1 LLLLRISMEASAVA
15 RLQPA
20 ASRPAQVETPAHAL
34 RTHAPDGLRLCL
46 PRVLLCD
53 LDGTLI
59 DTMPIL
65 ADLATD
71 VLHEDYGMPRGL
83 ARDMYLSTSG
93 LPFIR
98 QLDTICPGDARNAAA
113 SARFEASKPARCNRA
128 RMTADTRRT
137 LAELQ
142 RRGTRIVVSSNN
154 GVENVAAFVA
164 TSGFD
169 FDLVLGYD
177 GRGLAKGR
185 PHIER
190 AASAFGVSRAD
201 MVFVGDSLHDG
212 EIAEREALRF
222 VGVAGTFSR
231 ERFQL
236 RFPGR
241 PIVDRLGDIAGLF
254 T

>member
-1 LLLLRISMEASAVA
+1 LLPLRIPMDASVARRTLATALHRPAVPAPQLLR
-15 RLQPA
+15 
-20 ASRPAQVETPAHAL
+20 
-34 RTHAPDGLRLCL
+34 L

-71 VLHEDYGMPRGL
+71 VLHDVYGLARGL
-83 ARDMYLSTSG
+83 ARDMYLGTSG

-113 SARFEASKPARCNRA
+113 SARFEASKPARCNQA
-128 RMTADTRRT
+128 RMAPDTRRA

-142 RRGTRIVVSSNN
+142 ARGTRIVVSSNN
-154 GVENVAAFVA
+154 GVDNVATFVA
-164 TSGFD
+164 NSGFA

-177 GRGLAKGR
+177 GQGLAKGR
-185 PHIER
+185 PHIDR
-190 AASAFGVSRAD
+190 AAAAFGVGRAD

-212 EIAEREALRF
+212 ELAEREALRF

-241 PIVDRLGDIAGLF
+241 PVVDRLGELAALF
-254 T
+254 A

>member
-1 LLLLRISMEASAVA
+1 MEASALARSTVA
-15 RLQPA
+15 LSRLPA
-20 ASRPAQVETPAHAL
+20 NAKVSTPSIVTD
-34 RTHAPDGLRLCL
+34 RDGRWQL
-46 PRVLLCD
+46 PQILLCD

-71 VLHEDYGMPRGL
+71 VLHDVYGMSRGL
-83 ARDMYLSTSG
+83 ARDMYLGTSG

-98 QLDTICPGDARNAAA
+98 QLDTICPGDPRNPAA
-113 SARFEASKPARCNRA
+113 SARFESSKPARCNSA
-128 RMTADTRRT
+128 RMAADTRRA
-137 LAELQ
+137 LADLQ

-154 GVENVAAFVA
+154 GSENVASFVNA
-164 TSGFD
+164 SDFR

-177 GRGLAKGR
+177 GQGLHKGR

-190 AASAFGVSRAD
+190 AARAFGATRAD

-212 EIAEREALRF
+212 EIAEREVLRF

-231 ERFQL
+231 ERFAL
-236 RFPGR
+236 RFPGQ
-241 PIVDRLGDIAGLF
+241 PDIDRLGELAGLF
-254 T
+254 A

>member
-1 LLLLRISMEASAVA
+1 MEASALARSNVA
-15 RLQPA
+15 LPRLPA
-20 ASRPAQVETPAHAL
+20 APTPEITTL
-34 RTHAPDGLRLCL
+34 RWEL
-46 PRVLLCD
+46 PRILLCD

-65 ADLATD
+65 AELATD
-71 VLHEDYGMPRGL
+71 VLHDIYGMSRGL

-98 QLDTICPGDARNAAA
+98 QLDTICPGDARNPAA
-113 SARFEASKPARCNRA
+113 SARFEASKPARCNSA
-128 RMTADTRRT
+128 RMTAETRRT

-154 GVENVAAFVA
+154 GSENVATFVKA
-164 TSGFD
+164 SDFA

-177 GRGLAKGR
+177 GKGLAKGR
-185 PHIER
+185 PHVDR
-190 AASAFGVSRAD
+190 AARAFGITRAD

-212 EIAEREALRF
+212 EIAEREGLRF

-231 ERFQL
+231 ERFAL
-236 RFPGR
+236 RFPGQ
-241 PIVDRLGDIAGLF
+241 PVVDRLGEVSGLF
-254 T
+254 A

>member
-1 LLLLRISMEASAVA
+1 MEATAVA
-15 RLQPA
+15 RMNLALPRQAQAPA
-20 ASRPAQVETPAHAL
+20 PSHA
-34 RTHAPDGLRLCL
+34 DRLAL

-71 VLHEDYGMPRGL
+71 VLHDVYGMPRGL
-83 ARDMYLSTSG
+83 GRDMYLATSG

-113 SARFEASKPARCNRA
+113 SARFEASKPARCNQA
-128 RMTADTRRT
+128 RMTSDTRRT

-154 GVENVAAFVA
+154 GVDNVATFVA
-164 TSGFD
+164 SSGFA

-177 GRGLAKGR
+177 GNGLSKGR
-185 PHIER
+185 PHIDR
-190 AASAFGVSRAD
+190 TARAFGVGRAD

-241 PIVDRLGDIAGLF
+241 PVVDRLGELAGLF
-254 T
+254 I